1 MITTPNRRKSYGIYA
16 KEVQGKDYKLTL
28 PYHVPYRIL
37 ETQTNCLLVRPVDK
51 PDMQAILVSMDRVIR
66 CPKELSDTSWLG
78 PKPKF

>member
-1 MITTPNRRKSYGIYA
+1 MVYMP

-37 ETQTNCLLVRPVDK
+37 EAQTNCLLVRPVDK
-51 PDMQAILVSMDRVIR
+51 PDMQAILVSMDRVICIW